1 METRLHWSRCTNKLH
16 LQQINVQVS
25 RGEMWLTKL
34 TCSHKVWSRQ
44 HISMHTGL
52 WWSGMSVDWLRL
64 YIALYPSY
72 LYTNKTHCTTD
83 WRLDTIVYVV
93 WLATCP
99 PLCKDSLPSI
109 SISSSSG
116 TVPITRLLS
125 RNTSSCLKQTKRW
138 QTRVYSLQTIQEHLY
153 YTVFHLI

>member
-1 METRLHWSRCTNKLH
+1 
-16 LQQINVQVS
+16 
-25 RGEMWLTKL
+25 MWFTKL

-44 HISMHTGL
+44 HSTYPCILVSDGQNNGKICLLTD
-52 WWSGMSVDWLRL
+52 SD

-99 PLCKDSLPSI
+99 PLCRDSLPSI

-138 QTRVYSLQTIQEHLY
+138 QTRVYSLQTIQERLQTFSCYAMHLPN
-153 YTVFHLI
+153 VFSKKCHQKLVS